1 MTQQELQW
9 LVEELSLSVF
19 NKPFT
24 HRAVFN
30 SRLKTTGGRYH
41 LSDHHL
47 DFNPTMLTEHGME
60 VFIGIIKHELCHYH
74 LHLAGLGHRHQDP
87 AFKALL
93 ARTGGLRYAPP
104 AKRTAK
110 HRYRCQNCGCEI
122 RRQRRVDIKKYV
134 CGKCRGRLLE
144 IGNDEKSQVEK

>member
-1 MTQQELQW
+1 MTQQELQR

-47 DFNPTMLTEHGME
+47 DFNPAMLTEHGME
-60 VFIGIIKHELCHYH
+60 GVQTCALPIFLSALSSMNCVTIIC
-74 LHLAGLGHRHQDP
+74 
-87 AFKALL
+87 
-93 ARTGGLRYAPP
+93 T
-104 AKRTAK
+104 
-110 HRYRCQNCGCEI
+110 
-122 RRQRRVDIKKYV
+122 
-134 CGKCRGRLLE
+134 
-144 IGNDEKSQVEK
+144 

>member
-1 MTQQELQW
+1 MTQQELQR

-47 DFNPTMLTEHGME
+47 DFNPVMLTEHGME

-87 AFKALL
+87 AFKAFL
-93 ARTGGLRYAPP
+93 
-104 AKRTAK
+104 
-110 HRYRCQNCGCEI
+110 
-122 RRQRRVDIKKYV
+122 
-134 CGKCRGRLLE
+134 
-144 IGNDEKSQVEK
+144 

>member
-1 MTQQELQW
+1 MTQQELQH

-87 AFKALL
+87 ALKHCWQEREACVMHLL
-93 ARTGGLRYAPP
+93 PKGQRNIAIDAKIAAARFGGSDGWIS
-104 AKRTAK
+104 K
-110 HRYRCQNCGCEI
+110 NMFVENV
-122 RRQRRVDIKKYV
+122 VDV
-134 CGKCRGRLLE
+134 C
-144 IGNDEKSQVEK
+144 

>member
-1 MTQQELQW
+1 MTQQELQR

-47 DFNPTMLTEHGME
+47 DFNPAMLTEHGME

-104 AKRTAK
+104 AKGQPNIAINAK
-110 HRYRCQNCGCEI
+110 I
-122 RRQRRVDIKKYV
+122 AAV
-134 CGKCRGRLLE
+134 
-144 IGNDEKSQVEK
+144 